1 MAQIE
6 SEVISS
12 IIRMRQEDGKFIPIF
27 PINTINEVYYNI
39 DKNKKLSMHLRTLI
53 KSVEV
58 ESIDDLY
65 KLTTGDVKTFDII
78 KVSQGDRYFIV
89 KDTKNLNSEL
99 GYMEFLTDLLLGQ
112 PNGLPQLD
120 SEGKIP
126 EENINNSIEFIT
138 YTSSDINWCYIF

>member
-138 YTSSDINWCYIF
+138 YTSSDIN

>member
-58 ESIDDLY
+58 ESIDDLD